1 MSILPRWPL
10 YRGVHNIEVS
20 SKKESTVPDFFKVCL
35 HGGGG
40 PQISEV
46 TSGESPHLSCKR
58 DEIKMRD

>member
-1 MSILPRWPL
+1 M
-10 YRGVHNIEVS
+10 S